1 MLWYEQQE
9 SLSFAGVIFN
19 NVLDSS
25 YHWCLEVCM
34 NHIDALKQSLE
45 AMNLARAAHGQMLLS
60 DPPQEA
66 WKAWNVSAALTKAMT
81 ELQQAIKQA
90 EQPARCSIPKT
101 ASQISDFIGP
111 DYVWREH
118 RISDV
123 SPHEDDEYC
132 VTAHDLISAFG
143 RLSEQPTIK
152 QDLTPEQ
159 WEPIKPKFVRN
170 VDGVPCITLTEHEH
184 IVKQITSPAHVA
196 TPRVPERP
204 SRSDMKPLTDEQI
217 RNIGNS
223 LPIEHRFHS
232 RAFAR
237 AIEAAHGI
245 TGETK

>member
-1 MLWYEQQE
+1 
-9 SLSFAGVIFN
+9 
-19 NVLDSS
+19 
-25 YHWCLEVCM
+25 M

-90 EQPARCSIPKT
+90 EQPARCGIPKT

-123 SPHEDDEYC
+123 SPHEDDLYC

-159 WEPIKPKFVRN
+159 WEPINPKFVRT
-170 VDGVPCITLTEHEH
+170 VDGVPCITLIEHEH
-184 IVKQITSPAHVA
+184 IVKQFIKPAVPDGWKLVPVEPTDAMLKAYSDSPYNDNEKLEGIDVWKAMLA
-196 TPRVPERP
+196 AVPQQRQP
-204 SRSDMKPLTDEQI
+204 
-217 RNIGNS
+217 
-223 LPIEHRFHS
+223 
-232 RAFAR
+232 
-237 AIEAAHGI
+237 
-245 TGETK
+245 